1 MGRGLALAFLLLALA
16 GAGLAFVKP
25 WGWPR
30 GDLIRIQNDRN
41 ATERAALDSSLLA
54 VKADLARMTAAKAEA
69 ERLAGIE
76 RDQATRRLSDL
87 DNHLKA
93 VTARVVEADR
103 ATDAARQE
111 IARLA
116 QEIAR
121 LSAARDELMTRLT
134 STQTEA
140 EKAIAEARDDVARAR
155 AGQPDNAAEAELEKR
170 LAAVR
175 TEAAERFMAARN
187 EADRQITAAQAEA
200 AQCRAELEK
209 AAAKPTEPTPVAAC
223 PPAAGADAAPPN
235 PVISATEI
243 AQHLGTEGHISL
255 YVPFDTGAAVVK
267 PNALPSIEPIAAVL
281 RQDPKLKLLL
291 VGHTDTQGDFGFNR
305 SLSEN
310 RAKAIVDQLISKY
323 GIDRARLA
331 YAGVAD
337 LAPIASNET
346 EAGRQRN
353 RRVELV
359 RR

>member
-1 MGRGLALAFLLLALA
+1 MGRGLALAFMVLALA

-30 GDLIRIQNDRN
+30 GDLIRLQHDRD
-41 ATERAALDSSLLA
+41 AAERAALDKSLLQ
-54 VKADLARMTAAKAEA
+54 VKADLVRMTSAKTEA
-69 ERLAGIE
+69 ERLAGMD
-76 RDQATRRLSDL
+76 RDQAARKLADL
-87 DNHLKA
+87 DGHLKA
-93 VTARVVEADR
+93 VMARAVDADR
-103 ATDAARQE
+103 AIGAAQQE
-111 IARLA
+111 IARLT
-116 QEIAR
+116 
-121 LSAARDELMTRLT
+121 AARDELAARLA
-134 STQTEA
+134 STQAEA
-140 EKAIAEARDDVARAR
+140 EKAIAQARDDAARAR
-155 AGQPDNAAEAELEKR
+155 AGQPDSIAEAELEKR

-200 AQCRAELEK
+200 AKCRAELEK
-209 AAAKPTEPTPVAAC
+209 AAAKPAEPPTAAAC
-223 PPAAGADAAPPN
+223 PPATAVDAGPPN
-235 PVISATEI
+235 PVVPAAEI

-255 YVPFDTGAAVVK
+255 YVPFDTGSAVVK
-267 PNALPSIEPIAAVL
+267 PQAVPSIEPIAAAL

-310 RAKAIVDQLISKY
+310 RAKAIVDQLIAKH
-323 GIDRARLA
+323 GIDRARLS

-346 EAGRQRN
+346 EAGRLRN

-359 RR
+359 KR